1 MRNTCRALLL
11 LLVVSVVAA
20 QSLEPPLSDTRL
32 RVQTLVRED
41 VFAGFLYDDMK
52 RLARG
57 EKNIDL
63 LLTKRPE
70 AKAVLFTWKAG
81 VSLYHAIRALEE
93 NRSDEYLMK
102 YRQAMDLLAQSRQL
116 DPNGISVNAAHGGIA
131 VVLGDR
137 LTPEHRTAVWAQG
150 YDSFRVLWKE
160 QGETVSMLPV
170 HLRGELLAGLA
181 TTAQRTGR
189 TEEMNLYLD
198 KIIELLPGSPYE
210 SVAKEW
216 KNPGSAGKSRLTCLS
231 CHNQGRLANRMAE
244 LGIK

>member
-1 MRNTCRALLL
+1 MRNTCRGLLL

-32 RVQTLVRED
+32 RVPTLVRED
-41 VFAGFLYDDMK
+41 IFAGLLYNDEERM
-52 RLARG
+52 ARG

-63 LLTKRPE
+63 LLEKRPE
-70 AKAVLFTWKAG
+70 EKAVLFTWKAG
-81 VSLYHAIRALEE
+81 TTLYRAIQALEK
-93 NRSDEYLMK
+93 NRSDEYRMK
-102 YRQAMDLLAQSRQL
+102 YRQAMDLLSQARQL
-116 DPNGISVNAAHGGIA
+116 DPNGIRVNAGHGGIT
-131 VVLGDR
+131 VILGDR
-137 LTPEHRTAVWAQG
+137 LTPEHRPALWAQG

-216 KNPGSAGKSRLTCLS
+216 KKPGSAGKSRLTCLS
-231 CHNQGRLANRMAE
+231 CHDQGRLANRMAD
-244 LGIK
+244 LGLK